1 MYNAPRFFYGIG
13 EKMVTTIIKMYI
25 TLIPPILSGMAN
37 MAFCK
42 SDLLKSFKK
51 PIDGGRKFVDGKR
64 IFGENKTWKGVI
76 GYLLFNMIFYVIWGM
91 ICNIL
96 KIEHLNFFYYQHKNT
111 QQFNIL
117 IGLLLGIAYSL
128 FELPNSFMKRR
139 MDIVPGKTMN
149 GPQKVFFI
157 FLDQADSIFGLALVV
172 WMFYDLGIAM
182 YIAYVLIGAF
192 THIIVNIF
200 LYKIKLRKNMF

>member
-1 MYNAPRFFYGIG
+1 MF
-13 EKMVTTIIKMYI
+13 TTVIKMYI

-42 SDLLKSFKK
+42 SDLLDYFKK
-51 PIDGGRKFVDGKR
+51 PIDGGRKFIDGKR
-64 IFGENKTWKGVI
+64 IFGENKTWKGII
-76 GYLLFNMIFYVIWGM
+76 GYLFLNMFFYVIWGM
-91 ICNIL
+91 LCSLL
-96 KIEHLNFFYYQHKNT
+96 KIEHLNFFYFHHSNT

-117 IGLLLGIAYSL
+117 IGILLGIAYSL
-128 FELPNSFMKRR
+128 FELPNSFIKRR

-172 WMFYDLGIAM
+172 WMFYELGIVL

-192 THIIVNIF
+192 THIIVNVL
-200 LYKIKLRKNMF
+200 LYKMKLRKNMF